1 MEMVG
6 GGGNPDG
13 VGTRIRSMTSCPA
26 AASPASGSVDPVP
39 LLLPLLRNR
48 FDPDVELGEVR
59 RTRPVARLDA
69 DDGVPP
75 VWLVTGYD
83 EVRRVLGDSSS
94 FSNDLRH
101 LAGTGLEALAA
112 QNPGGLGFTDPPD
125 HTRLRRLLTPEFTG
139 RRLQA
144 LVPRVEAVVRA
155 RIDALAVQGPPA
167 DLVADFAVPVP
178 SQVIGE
184 MLGVPEEDRDELEKC
199 SLQRFDTFGS
209 MEDSLTAVN
218 ASLDYLGELVARYRV
233 DPRPGLLA
241 NLIARHGDD
250 LSDRELAELADGL
263 LTGGHE
269 TTASMLA
276 LGALALLEQP
286 SLADDLRTGRIPAGR
301 LVDELLRHL
310 SVVQVAFPRF
320 ATSPT
325 AVGGVPIGVGDI
337 VLCSLSGADRD
348 GVFGAH
354 PDDIDP
360 DRVPVP
366 HLAFGHGLHR
376 CVGAELARMELRAAY
391 PALAKRFPTLEL
403 AVDPSELEL
412 HAKSIVF
419 GLDSLPVRLA

>member
-1 MEMVG
+1 MKMVG
-6 GGGNPDG
+6 GGGNPGDL
-13 VGTRIRSMTSCPA
+13 GTRQRSMTSCPA
-26 AASPASGSVDPVP
+26 AASPDPGSVDPVP

-48 FDPDVELGEVR
+48 FHPVAELAEVR
-59 RTRPVARLDA
+59 RTRPVARLDVDEGMPA
-69 DDGVPP
+69 
-75 VWLVTGYD
+75 VWLVTGYH
-83 EVRRVLGDSSS
+83 EVRRVLGDTTS

-101 LAGTGLEALAA
+101 LAGTGLESLAA

-144 LVPRVEAVVRA
+144 LVPRIAAVVRSRLDGLVA
-155 RIDALAVQGPPA
+155 QGPPA

-184 MLGVPEEDRDELEKC
+184 LLGVPEEDRDELEKC
-199 SLQRFDTFGS
+199 SIRRFDTFGS
-209 MEDSLTAVN
+209 MEDSLAAVN
-218 ASLDYLGELVARYRV
+218 ASLAYLGELVARYRV

-241 NLIARHGDD
+241 NLISRHGDE

-286 SLADDLRTGRIPAGR
+286 SLADGLCSGRIPAGG
-301 LVDELLRHL
+301 LVEELLRYL

-320 ATSPT
+320 ATAST
-325 AVGGVPIGVGDI
+325 SVGGVAIEAGDI
-337 VLCSLSGADRD
+337 VLCSLSGANRD
-348 GVFGAH
+348 GAFGAC
-354 PDDIDP
+354 PDGIDA
-360 DRVPVP
+360 DRAPVP

-376 CVGAELARMELRAAY
+376 CLGAELGRLELRIALPALLRAFPGLRAA
-391 PALAKRFPTLEL
+391 
-403 AVDPSELEL
+403 DPPDRIAFREYSLV
-412 HAKSIVF
+412 HGIRT
-419 GLDSLPVRLA
+419 LPVTW